1 MDKKKPKLLDMS
13 SIHDIIAPHL
23 AEIRENMFFNNEIA
37 MVYGSP
43 NIFRI
48 ALMQANPPFVINDH
62 RMAMVVRGE
71 VEVNINLQDRHITA
85 GTLFYVG
92 PGTIINPIRFSDD
105 LEVYGMALFSDFSMP
120 FAPGQMPAAFNGQ
133 ARDFFLSVSDSDV
146 KTAVD
151 IFTTLWQLVK
161 QRDYHRPTASAL
173 VAAMMHHYDQLFR
186 QQQNQQA
193 SMRSRDQTIFDR
205 FIALVNENCA
215 EHHQIAYYA
224 GRMCLTERYLN
235 TVIRQ
240 TSDATA
246 KEWIDRAIIT
256 RVKIEL
262 RHTDKPV
269 AQISD
274 EMCFPNPSFF
284 SKYFRRLVGVTPLD
298 YRQG

>member
-1 MDKKKPKLLDMS
+1 MEKRKPRLLDMS
-13 SIHDIIAPHL
+13 SMRDIVAPYI
-23 AEIRENMFFNNEIA
+23 AEIRENMFFSNEIA
-37 MVYGSP
+37 MIYGSP
-43 NIFRI
+43 NIFRL
-48 ALMQANPPFVINDH
+48 ALMHAKPPFVINDH

-71 VEVNINLQDRHITA
+71 VNVNINLQDRHITA
-85 GTLFYVG
+85 GTLLYVG
-92 PGTIINPIRFSDD
+92 PGAIINPIRFSDD
-105 LEVYGMALFSDFSMP
+105 LEIYGMALFPDFPMP
-120 FAPGQMPAAFNGQ
+120 FASGQMPAAFNGQ
-133 ARDFFLSVSDSDV
+133 VRDFMLSASDSDL
-146 KTAVD
+146 KTAME
-151 IFTTLWQLVK
+151 IFSTLWQLVRQK
-161 QRDYHRPTASAL
+161 DYHRPTASAL

-193 SMRSRDQTIFDR
+193 SMRSREQSIFDR
-205 FIALVNENCA
+205 FIALVNEHCT

-224 GRMCLTERYLN
+224 ERMCLTERYLN

-284 SKYFRRLVGVTPLD
+284 SKYFRRLVGITPLE
-298 YRQG
+298 YRQ